1 MPSAN
6 RKNVLN
12 PRSHLSNP
20 SKSQRS
26 LEQPEEGEEVE
37 ETQADYLSNMQ
48 SILHPIIG
56 PTKTIED
63 LTGRVAIITG
73 GAFGIGSVQAYCCSI
88 SASYIN

>member
-1 MPSAN
+1 MPSPHH
-6 RKNVLN
+6 KNVFK

-20 SKSQRS
+20 SKSHRN
-26 LEQPEEGEEVE
+26 LEQPKEGEEVE
-37 ETQADYLSNMQ
+37 ETQADYLPNMQ

-63 LTGRVAIITG
+63 LTGRVAIIAG